1 MIKTLELYPDITLRC
16 YQDDRFKQGALSI
29 QFLRP
34 MCREEAALNALLPTV
49 LLRGSCAHPDLRAI
63 TLKLDDLYGASV
75 SALVRRIGDIQTT
88 GFFSAFLEDRFA
100 LPGDRILEPMV
111 AFLGELLLQPVRE
124 NGVFSGEFVAG
135 EKKNL
140 ISTIE
145 SELNDKRA
153 YAASQ
158 LMRLM
163 CREDSYGIARLGDRE
178 SAAAITAQTLY
189 QHYQKVLSQ
198 SPVELFYVGSAAP
211 EEVARLLKPLFASL
225 DRAPMPLAPQT
236 PFRDPGGKVKKEEME
251 IAQSQ
256 LCMGFVTPI
265 NNKSADFAAMQV
277 LNTLFGAGMTSKL
290 FMNVREKMSL
300 CYAIS
305 SGYYGSKG
313 IMTVSAG
320 IDAEKESVA
329 RQAILD
335 QLDACKAGDITPL
348 ELESAK
354 EAILSGLRG
363 IHDSPGA
370 IEGYYSSGNLIGLL
384 WSPEAYKDA
393 VCAVTADA
401 VVAAAK
407 TLTLHTDYFLKGV
420 GACM

>member
-198 SPVELFYVGSAAP
+198 SPVELFYVGSARP
-211 EEVARLLKPLFASL
+211 EQVAQALKPLFASL
-225 DRAPMPLAPQT
+225 SRQVVALPPQT
-236 PFRDPGGKVKKEEME
+236 PYRDSG
-251 IAQSQ
+251 AQHRVETMDVTQ
-256 LCMGFVTPI
+256 AKLCMGFVTPI
-265 NNKSADFAAMQV
+265 TNRSDEFAAMQV
-277 LNTLFGAGMTSKL
+277 CSALFGAGQTSKL
-290 FMNVREKMSL
+290 FMNIREKMSL
-300 CYAIS
+300 CYSIGSA
-305 SGYYGSKG
+305 YYGSKG
-313 IMTVSAG
+313 LVTVSAG
-320 IDAEKESVA
+320 IDADKDEVV
-329 RQAILD
+329 RQEIFA
-335 QLDACKAGDITPL
+335 QLDACRRGDFTAEELKA
-348 ELESAK
+348 AK
-354 EAILSGLRG
+354 EGILSGLRG

-370 IEGYYSSGNLIGLL
+370 IESYYATAAISGLRLTPQ
-384 WSPEAYKDA
+384 SYMAAVEAVDA
-393 VCAVTADA
+393 AGVCA
-401 VVAAAK
+401 AAASIRAHS
-407 TLTLHTDYFLKGV
+407 TYLLKG
-420 GACM
+420 GAV